1 MEHGYEKT
9 GHYPWF
15 IPSHSHRRLLIRV
28 SDGTEFSQLMSNPM
42 RFQGRQSKERT
53 AAQVTTNDFSPW
65 FPLLN
70 NPFRNKTKL
79 RDELVENSFFHA
91 FFYLTKLILSRF
103 GCISKCL
110 GSLFF
115 NLVPY
120 KEVKVI
126 HNVVFSSFSSLSLY
140 SWLYDRSVTFWIL
153 FGVQGISFSLITWN
167 HQPVL
172 CVVSFNFSF
181 KSIKSFL
188 GILELREH
196 TASLTSSDIKLQVPV

>member
-1 MEHGYEKT
+1 MEPGYEKT

-28 SDGTEFSQLMSNPM
+28 SDGTEFSLLMSNPM

-70 NPFRNKTKL
+70 NPSRNKTKL
-79 RDELVENSFFHA
+79 RDKLVENSFFHA

-126 HNVVFSSFSSLSLY
+126 HNVVFSSFSSLSL
-140 SWLYDRSVTFWIL
+140 STRGCMTDQLP
-153 FGVQGISFSLITWN
+153 FGFFLVCKALVFRFLRGTISQSC
-167 HQPVL
+167 VL
-172 CVVSFNFSF
+172 
-181 KSIKSFL
+181 
-188 GILELREH
+188 
-196 TASLTSSDIKLQVPV
+196 